1 MKRFYSFLLML
12 VALLPMAM
20 SAQTSYDFKIDVD
33 DAEGVTLEV
42 DWAPVA
48 LVNGVNT
55 ITVTSEYPNVKLTEN
70 AGYKISVIHP
80 DGYDIGVY
88 DGSCYI
94 YPNQYTAGQT
104 WTVKATKI
112 VNDAQVVINIDNP
125 SATTVRMEG
134 VNEPLALVAG
144 DNVIDYCSAINTEIT
159 VEDYGQNLFSV
170 TADGVKP
177 YFDYDRYRINLAGVK
192 RIEIKSEY
200 PEGLTY
206 KVKFTF
212 VNPGTE
218 EFLSGVRVDGQ
229 ELAPEVYGSEFEVAA
244 GKTVEFYSNT
254 SNNYNVPYDGITI
267 NGNTIYM
274 YGSANF
280 KVKED
285 TEVKIN
291 VTKLVTY
298 KANVNIVGDPAGV
311 QLSTANGNFTPTS
324 NDFQVEFTEGRNYL
338 SVRANAGYYIE
349 SFTQNGESL
358 MGEYGPMSAQLNDLD
373 DIQIVVK
380 EKVKDQTMVFFLDV
394 DPSTLVNIRLADKDY
409 NPYELA
415 QGYNVIKFAAAD
427 SQFSFYGS
435 RTDYSA
441 ATAGY
446 HNGVA
451 MEPYYYSGFNIAAKD
466 GDVVHVFFNEVPALS
481 TVNFSV
487 TTQAAF
493 EIKRDIIVPVSPLT
507 DDVKEYFDGT
517 QIDIIPAADAKL
529 LVKVNG
535 AIVPAVEG
543 KYSFNLNG
551 NSNVVIEDDTQ
562 NALDIINASAAN
574 SGVYNLQG
582 IQVGTAENLSNLP
595 AGLYI
600 VNGKK
605 IVKK

>member
-33 DAEGVTLEV
+33 DAAGVTLEV
-42 DWAPVA
+42 DWQPVA

-70 AGYKISVIHP
+70 AGYKISVLHP
-80 DGYDIGVY
+80 DGYNLGVY
-88 DGSCYI
+88 DGACYI

-112 VNDAQVVINIDNP
+112 VNDSQVVISIDNP
-125 SATTVRMEG
+125 SATTVRMAG
-134 VNEPLALVAG
+134 VNEPLSLVAG
-144 DNVIDYCSAINTEIT
+144 DNVIDYCSAISNEIT

-170 TADGVKP
+170 TADGVNAP
-177 YFDYDRYRINLAGVK
+177 FDYDRYRINLAGVK
-192 RIEIKSEY
+192 RIDIKSEY
-200 PEGLTY
+200 PEGLTF

-229 ELAPEVYGSEFEVAA
+229 ELAPEVYGSEFEVPA

-254 SNNYNVPYDGITI
+254 SNNYNVPYDGITV
-267 NGNTIYM
+267 NGNSVYM

-280 KVKED
+280 KVKQD

-311 QLSTANGNFTPTS
+311 QISTANGNFTPTA

-394 DPSTLVNIRLADKDY
+394 DPSTFNSSRFEDKEY
-409 NPYELA
+409 NTYTVS
-415 QGYNVIKFAAAD
+415 QGYNVIRYAAAD
-427 SQFSFYGS
+427 GEFGYFGTTQ
-435 RTDYSA
+435 DYQYA
-441 ATAGY
+441 KAGY
-446 HNGVA
+446 HNGVQ
-451 MEPYYYSGFNIAAKD
+451 METYYGSGFKFSAKD
-466 GDVVHVFFNEVPALS
+466 GDVVHVFFNDVPAIS
-481 TVNFSV
+481 TVNFNVKAEGS
-487 TTQAAF
+487 F
-493 EIKRDIIVPVSPLT
+493 EVKRDIIAPVSPLS

-529 LVKVNG
+529 LVKVND
-535 AIVPAVEG
+535 AVVPAVDG
-543 KYSFNLNG
+543 KHSFNLNG

-562 NALDIINASAAN
+562 NALGIINAAAVN

-582 IQVGTAENLSNLP
+582 IQVGNTETLSNLP